1 MCAENHIPTF
11 LFACFN
17 AISFRFPTLIPVFF
31 CEFGM
36 ILRTEEENNSV
47 ALLAVI
53 QAALTCGMILPSS
66 RLAQIK

>member
-1 MCAENHIPTF
+1 MGNHIPTL
-11 LFACFN
+11 LFARLN
-17 AISFRFPTLIPVFF
+17 ATTFSFSTLIPVFF
-31 CEFGM
+31 CQFGM
-36 ILRTEEENNSV
+36 ILRTEEESNSV